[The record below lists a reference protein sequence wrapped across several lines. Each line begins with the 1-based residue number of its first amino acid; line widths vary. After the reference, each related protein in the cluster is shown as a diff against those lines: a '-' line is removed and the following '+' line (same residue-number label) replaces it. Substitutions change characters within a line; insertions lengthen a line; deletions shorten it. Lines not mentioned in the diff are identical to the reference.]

1 MDNFKDY
8 SARNTYASHG
18 LEILKRAVLEV
29 SYQQHKDAEELGGQ
43 SSLRPTDI
51 RERLDLPRRGTLIHE
66 ILMHIKA
73 DGHAEWLGSN
83 GRWDITENGIKVIV
97 TFFKI
102 KTGR

>member
-1 MDNFKDY
+1 MSSLNWLFKMTENTRD
-8 SARNTYASHG
+8 TYAFHG

-29 SYQQHKDAEELGGQ
+29 LYQQQKDAEKLRVQ

-51 RERLDLPRRGTLIHE
+51 RERLDLPRRSTLIHE

-83 GRWDITENGIKVIV
+83 GRWDITENGISLIE
-97 TFFKI
+97 
-102 KTGR
+102 GR